1 MMVEGPS
8 SKSLNVLAPNTTTS
22 SYTITTTTTTTTF
35 YKNTHFLDY
44 TIEKC
49 FMHLISVTM
58 HIFML
63 IYNTRE
69 NTEKGSPGKS

>member
-22 SYTITTTTTTTTF
+22 SYITTTTTTTTF

-49 FMHLISVTM
+49 FTHLISVTM
-58 HIFML
+58 CVFML
-63 IYNTRE
+63 IYNNRE